1 MHIYL
6 AGPEVFLPQ
15 ARAIG
20 EAKKAICARHGA
32 VGLYPL
38 DNAVPPQARPADHA
52 FAIYSA
58 NCALMDRADALI
70 ANMTPFRGLS
80 MDAGTAFEMGYVA
93 SRCKL
98 VLGYTNA
105 GGESYLQRAR
115 TAGVTAAAGT
125 LDEDGLDVEDFGL
138 PDNLMLACAVRASGF
153 EVLAQR
159 RKPLRGVELYA
170 DLELFEECVKAAV
183 SARR

>member
-20 EAKKAICARHGA
+20 EAKQAICKRHGA

-38 DNAVPPQARPADHA
+38 DNVVPPQARPEDHA
-52 FAIYSA
+52 FAIYAA

-80 MDAGTAFEMGYVA
+80 MDAGTAFEMGYMA
-93 SRCKL
+93 ARGKP
-98 VLGYTNA
+98 VLGYSNA

-115 TAGVTAAAGT
+115 VAGVTSAAGT
-125 LDEDGLDVEDFGL
+125 LDEDGMVVEDFGL
-138 PDNLMLACAVRASGF
+138 VDNIMLACAVRASGF
-153 EVLAQR
+153 ELLAQR
-159 RKPLRGVELYA
+159 RRQLAGAERYT
-170 DLELFEECVKAAV
+170 DLEMFEACVKAAV
-183 SARR
+183 AVRR